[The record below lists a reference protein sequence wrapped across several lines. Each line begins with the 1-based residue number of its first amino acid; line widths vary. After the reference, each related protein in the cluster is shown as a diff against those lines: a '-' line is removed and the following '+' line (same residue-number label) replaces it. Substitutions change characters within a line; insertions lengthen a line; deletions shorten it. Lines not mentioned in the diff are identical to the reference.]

1 MVSAGCLKILF
12 PLFTTVLFFRI
23 SRSPFHCALSASI
36 VGSISHPVGDRPSH
50 PICETALPSTG
61 HHDFPHD
68 EQRTWRRIDD
78 SLPKIEQGSEDF
90 QVGCS
95 PVWAMRDNV

>member
-12 PLFTTVLFFRI
+12 PFFTTVLFFRI

-50 PICETALPSTG
+50 PICEVGFSATDQPLISACRNRAVRYDGTCGPLGPASSPS
-61 HHDFPHD
+61 
-68 EQRTWRRIDD
+68 RRFSSWQQVR
-78 SLPKIEQGSEDF
+78 SL
-90 QVGCS
+90 
-95 PVWAMRDNV
+95 